1 MDERERSA
9 DSSTLQRVRLTSSLR
24 RKGIR
29 DTRTLNA
36 IGEVPREQFVDE
48 SLRSEA
54 YRDNPLPIG
63 EGQTIS
69 QPYVVALM
77 TEALAL
83 TGKEHVL
90 EIGTGSGY
98 QTALLCCLARDVVS
112 IERFAELAEC
122 AERRLYALGCRN
134 YAIHVSDGT
143 KGWPHK
149 APFDAIIVSAAAPH
163 TPKALLNQ
171 LAKGGRCVIPV
182 GSRESQSLLYL
193 QRNNGKFEQ
202 RDLGAV
208 RFVPLVGEYGWPGDG
223 E

>member
-1 MDERERSA
+1 MDGRESA
-9 DSSTLQRVRLTSSLR
+9 AESTTLQRVRLTSSLR

-29 DTRTLNA
+29 DSRILNA
-36 IGEVPREQFVDE
+36 IGEIPREQFVDG

-77 TEALAL
+77 TEALSL

-98 QTALLCCLARDVVS
+98 QTAILCCLARSIVS
-112 IERFAELAEC
+112 VERFATLAQV
-122 AERRLYALGCRN
+122 AERRLRALGCMN
-134 YAIHVSDGT
+134 HDIHVADGT
-143 KGWPHK
+143 EGWPDS
-149 APFDAIIVSAAAPH
+149 APYDAIVVSAGAPC
-163 TPKALLNQ
+163 TPEPFLKQ

-182 GSRESQSLLYL
+182 GDRERQTLLL
-193 QRNNGKFEQ
+193 WQNEDDGVRQ
-202 RDLGAV
+202 RDFGAV
-208 RFVPLVGEYGWPGDG
+208 RFVPLVGAHGWPEDV

>member
-9 DSSTLQRVRLTSSLR
+9 DSSTLQRIRLTSSLR

-29 DTRTLNA
+29 DTRILNA
-36 IGEVPREQFVDE
+36 IGEVPREQFVGD

-77 TEALAL
+77 TEALSL

-112 IERFAELAEC
+112 IERFAELADG
-122 AERRLYALGCRN
+122 AERRLCALGCTN

-143 KGWPHK
+143 KGWPSK
-149 APFDAIIVSAAAPH
+149 APYDAIIVSAAAPS
-163 TPKALLNQ
+163 TPKPLLGQ
-171 LAKGGRCVIPV
+171 LAQGGRCVIPV
-182 GSRESQSLLYL
+182 GSRESQSLLFL
-193 QRNNGKFEQ
+193 QRKKNKTEQ

-208 RFVPLVGEYGWPGDG
+208 RFVPLVGEHGWPEDT

>member
-9 DSSTLQRVRLTSSLR
+9 DSSTLQRIRLTSSLR

-36 IGEVPREQFVDE
+36 IGQVPREQFVDDE
-48 SLRSEA
+48 LRSEA

-77 TEALAL
+77 TEALSL
-83 TGKEHVL
+83 SGKERVL

-112 IERFAELAEC
+112 IERFAELADC
-122 AERRLYALGCRN
+122 AERRLGALGCEN
-134 YAIHVSDGT
+134 YAIHVADGT
-143 KGWPHK
+143 KGWSAQ
-149 APFDAIIVSAAAPH
+149 APYDAIIVSAAAPS
-163 TPKALLNQ
+163 TPKPLLRQ
-171 LAKGGRCVIPV
+171 LAQGGRCVIPV
-182 GSRESQSLLYL
+182 GGRESQSLLVL
-193 QRNNGKFEQ
+193 QRKNGKIER

-208 RFVPLVGEYGWPGDG
+208 RFVPLVGKHGWPEDVK
-223 E
+223 

>member
-1 MDERERSA
+1 MDERERAA
-9 DSSTLQRVRLTSSLR
+9 DSSTLQRIRLTSSLR

-29 DTRTLNA
+29 DTRILNA
-36 IGEVPREQFVDE
+36 IGEVPREQFVDN

-77 TEALAL
+77 TEALSL

-98 QTALLCCLARDVVS
+98 QTAILCCLARDVVS
-112 IERFAELAEC
+112 IERFAELADD
-122 AERRLYALGCRN
+122 AERRLCALGCKN
-134 YAIHVSDGT
+134 YAIYVSDGT
-143 KGWPHK
+143 KGWPSK
-149 APFDAIIVSAAAPH
+149 APYDAIIVSAAAPR
-163 TPKALLNQ
+163 TPKPLLSQ

-182 GSRESQSLLYL
+182 GSRESQSLLCL
-193 QRNNGKFEQ
+193 QRKNDKTEQ

-208 RFVPLVGEYGWPGDG
+208 RFVPLVGKHGWPEDM